1 MKKLIKLGT
10 IALGLLLVLA
20 SCQDDVDK
28 ALVPEA
34 EQAEEA
40 VTYDIDLIRTA
51 NKQEVA
57 VAEQFLKKSNQFGKT
72 HFHLGEDYDALDVVE
87 YNNLDGKG
95 IVLTYADEDKS
106 GSELSLI
113 LATDEDNK
121 LITYYEHDRRDR
133 GDTYEIRVYH
143 EGVAWFSA
151 EVDKNTEE
159 IINFVIFET
168 KSDNDSEEEG
178 VGFYDCL
185 GIAISACLDDSQ
197 CAFMC
202 GIMWKYCLSSIAL
215 ACALVSI

>member
-121 LITYYEHDRRDR
+121 LITYYEHDKRDL
-133 GDTYEIRVYH
+133 GDTYEVTVYY
-143 EGVAWFSA
+143 EGVAWFYA
-151 EVDKNTEE
+151 EVQKNTEE
-159 IINFVIFET
+159 IINYTIFEI
-168 KSDNDSEEEG
+168 KSGGDDDGGITFSECMG
-178 VGFYDCL
+178 A
-185 GIAISACLDDSQ
+185 AIGACLDDPE

-202 GIMWKYCLSSIAL
+202 GILWKWCLSSIAL
-215 ACALVSI
+215 ACALVAL